1 MEEFD
6 KMESIFRENFKKEE
20 EKFYQLRASDV
31 PNDNRFNHLKD
42 DLQRDIDQLKAQLE
56 SKVEDADPLVSN
68 EEDVETETIFGHHY
82 NSREKRHNS
91 KKKSTPCHSNLCS
104 FTFRPQYGGLNKDT
118 KVNNQPPTSCADLG
132 RMGYTMSA
140 LYPVKEDAHSEK
152 ISIVHCEFN
161 SPLDENEYGKTITS
175 FMHIRTKKSV
185 SYQLFKNYIFS
196 TQVDWR

>member
-20 EKFYQLRASDV
+20 EKFYRLMASDV
-31 PNDNRFNHLKD
+31 PNDNRFHHLKV

-56 SKVEDADPLVSN
+56 SKVEDDPIVSK
-68 EEDVETETIFGHHY
+68 EEEVETETSIFGDNYH
-82 NSREKRHNS
+82 SREKRQNS

-118 KVNNQPPTSCADLG
+118 KVNNRPPTSCADLG
-132 RMGYTMSA
+132 RRGYTMSA
-140 LYPVKEDAHSEK
+140 LYPVKEDARSEK

-161 SPLDENEYGKTITS
+161 SPIDENEYGKSIIS
-175 FMHIRTKKSV
+175 FMHIRTKSV
-185 SYQLFKNYIFS
+185 
-196 TQVDWR
+196 